1 MRPLTWGP
9 EIQNRVRSL
18 LDALLSYEEWSNN
31 GFSVP
36 GHKFNWQD
44 EDSKSPRLV
53 VDTKLRFLVA
63 LMNKQGCQELSK
75 LKAPDDFLRGAIAR
89 LEELEILQD
98 NSLKDQGSEDW
109 RLTLM
114 LCSKN
119 KAPNLRA
126 FDERW
131 KHHKQSKLQPQ
142 KPLPQAVGM
151 QTPDQL
157 WYQLKKQAIPTTQ
170 MGPVLAKPGQTLNM
184 WAPETQYLK
193 EVPVKSQIKFEVNLE
208 RDGYL
213 VLLEK
218 GTSGQLF
225 CLCPSFVAPQPQLS
239 AGPVQLP
246 QETGRVK
253 YFTLTGDG
261 GREEIVALI
270 AKEPPPLDWLPKGDQ
285 PPLELNNDHLND
297 LLSYLN
303 PGPDCQ
309 VWYSDYMVVK

>member
-1 MRPLTWGP
+1 MPMPTEEEFLNAMADQWGFM
-9 EIQNRVRSL
+9 
-18 LDALLSYEEWSNN
+18 
-31 GFSVP
+31 G
-36 GHKFNWQD
+36 
-44 EDSKSPRLV
+44 
-53 VDTKLRFLVA
+53 
-63 LMNKQGCQELSK
+63 LSK
-75 LKAPDDFLRGAIAR
+75 LVFVQRFLTANDDLNRQALAEVLEPQLGSNNPDQTVADCLRQIFTKLGAEGCNFNGAIRGKVEIARTWLRGI
-89 LEELEILQD
+89 
-98 NSLKDQGSEDW
+98 
-109 RLTLM
+109 
-114 LCSKN
+114 
-119 KAPNLRA
+119 
-126 FDERW
+126 
-131 KHHKQSKLQPQ
+131 
-142 KPLPQAVGM
+142 VY
-151 QTPDQL
+151 L

-184 WAPETQYLK
+184 WEPETQYLK

-218 GTSGQLF
+218 GTSGQMW

-246 QETGRVK
+246 QEKGRVK

-285 PPLELNNDHLND
+285 PPLELNKDHLND

-309 VWYSDYMVVK
+309 VWYSDYMVVKKPDS